1 MRMGRF
7 ILLNSHRNM
16 SNNFLNTP
24 IEFLK
29 SVGPQKAELLK
40 KELHVF
46 NYSNLLTYYPFRY
59 VDRTKFYKVNEIN
72 ADLPYVQ
79 LRGKIT
85 HTEMV
90 GVKRSQRF
98 VATFSDG
105 TGKLELVWFQGAK
118 WIADKIKPHLTN
130 EYVVFGK
137 PAAFAGKFNVAHP
150 EIELVTDENTV
161 FAPALQAV
169 YHSTDKLKNRSLD
182 TKGIARMQK
191 VLASLFK
198 NNIPETLSKSIIDR
212 FQLMSREEAMKQI
225 HFPQNPELL
234 KKAEFRLKFEELF
247 FIQLKLLKQK
257 GLREKTYR
265 GFVFSKVGNY
275 FNNFYNDHLPFELTG
290 AQKRVTKEIRLDMG
304 SGKQMNRLLQGDV
317 GSGKTLVALMNMLI
331 ALDNRF
337 QACLMAPTEILANQH
352 FETVSELLKPLEI
365 KIGLLTGSKKVKERR
380 VLHEQLQS
388 GELQIL
394 IGTHALFED
403 VVQFKNL
410 GLVVIDEQH
419 RFGVAQR
426 AKMWAKNTQP
436 PHVLIMSATPI
447 PRTLAM
453 TLYGDLDVSVIDE
466 LPPGRKPISTTHRFD
481 NHRDRVFGFMREQI
495 VLGRQIYIVYP
506 LIKESEKMDYKDLMD
521 GYESIVRAFPQPKYQ
536 VSIVH
541 GQLKPDA
548 KEYEMQRFVKHQ
560 TQIMVATTVIEVGV
574 NVPNASVMI
583 IESAERFGLSQLH
596 QLRGRVG
603 RGADQSYCILMTS
616 HKLGADGKL
625 RMETMCRTNDGFEIA
640 DVDLKLRGPGDMAG
654 TVQSGVLDLNIA
666 DLSKDSQI
674 LHSARN
680 MVIELLSED
689 MDLENP
695 ENNNIA
701 CHFSMMKGYRTNWSR
716 IS

>member
-1 MRMGRF
+1 
-7 ILLNSHRNM
+7 M
-16 SNNFLNTP
+16 SSTFLNTP
-24 IEFLK
+24 IEYLK
-29 SVGPQKAELLK
+29 NVGPQRAELLK
-40 KELHVF
+40 KELHIF
-46 NYSNLLTYYPFRY
+46 KYQDLLTYYPFRY
-59 VDRTKFYKVNEIN
+59 VDRTKFYKINEIN

-85 HTEMV
+85 NTGMT
-90 GVKRSQRF
+90 GAKRAQRF
-98 VATFSDG
+98 VATFTDG
-105 TGKLELVWFQGAK
+105 TGVMELVWFQGAK
-118 WIADKIKPHLTN
+118 WIAERLKPHPTN

-137 PAAFAGKFNVAHP
+137 PSAFNGRFNIAHP
-150 EIELVTDENTV
+150 EIELATEENTTL
-161 FAPALQAV
+161 APALQAV
-169 YHSTDKLKNRSLD
+169 YNSTDKLRNRSLD
-182 TKGIARMQK
+182 TKGIARIMKMLVAQ
-191 VLASLFK
+191 VK
-198 NNIPETLSKSIIDR
+198 NNIPETLSKEVLDR
-212 FQLMSREEAMKQI
+212 FQLMPKDEALRHI
-225 HFPQNPELL
+225 HFPKDPEKL

-247 FIQLKLLKQK
+247 FIQLKLLRQK
-257 GLREKTYR
+257 GHREKTTR
-265 GFVFSKVGNY
+265 GFVFPKVGNY
-275 FNNFYNDHLPFELTG
+275 FNEFYNKHLPFELTG
-290 AQKRVTKEIRLDMG
+290 AQKRVIKEIRLDMG
-304 SGKQMNRLLQGDV
+304 SGRQMNRLLQGDV

-331 ALDNRF
+331 AIDNGF
-337 QACLMAPTEILANQH
+337 QASIMAPTEILANQH
-352 FETVSELLKPLEI
+352 FETISALVEPLGLKV
-365 KIGLLTGSKKVKERR
+365 GLLTGSKKTKERR
-380 VLHEQLQS
+380 VLHEQLLS
-388 GELQIL
+388 GEMQIL

-403 VVQFKNL
+403 TVRFKNL

-426 AKMWAKNTQP
+426 AKMWTKNTQP

-466 LPPGRKPISTTHRFD
+466 MPPGRKPISTTHRFD

-495 VLGRQIYIVYP
+495 ALGRQVYVVYP

-541 GQLKPDA
+541 GQLKADA
-548 KEYEMQRFVKHQ
+548 KEYEMQRFVSKQ

-574 NVPNASVMI
+574 NVPNASVMV

-603 RGADQSYCILMTS
+603 RGADQSYCILMTG
-616 HKLGADGKL
+616 HKLGADSRL

-654 TVQSGVLDLNIA
+654 TMQSGVLDLNIA
-666 DLSKDSQI
+666 DLAKDSQI
-674 LHSARN
+674 LHAARN

-689 MDLENP
+689 PELVKP
-695 ENNNIA
+695 ENSNIA
-701 CHFSMMKGYRTNWSR
+701 YALSMMYTNRTNWSR